1 MVMMSLAGHS
11 TSSDSEVWL
20 FVAGGLSGRAGAA
33 PQEPV
38 VDTWT
43 WMLRH
48 LLFACCYNSL
58 LLASF
63 NSFISTSLISLA
75 GFVSSGGN
83 TNWRVL
89 VILEPTPDITVHYET
104 RFARSYLIA
113 SCRLSF
119 YTLSGCRYFR
129 CSCAITPTRFDIFFP
144 FAKHQHALPTALVP
158 ARVGG
163 PGDCPGG
170 QCL

>member
-1 MVMMSLAGHS
+1 MAVCGWWVEWKSWCCATGTRCGHLDLDVE
-11 TSSDSEVWL
+11 TSPL
-20 FVAGGLSGRAGAA
+20 
-33 PQEPV
+33 
-38 VDTWT
+38 
-43 WMLRH
+43 
-48 LLFACCYNSL
+48 CL
-58 LLASF
+58 LLQFTPSCF
-63 NSFISTSLISLA
+63 FQFFISTSLVSLA